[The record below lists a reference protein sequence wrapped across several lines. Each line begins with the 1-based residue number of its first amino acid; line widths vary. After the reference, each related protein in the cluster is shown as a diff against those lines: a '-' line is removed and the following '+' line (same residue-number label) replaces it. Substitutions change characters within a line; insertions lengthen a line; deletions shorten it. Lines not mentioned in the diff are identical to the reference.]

1 MTITDFVLYTIIGFS
16 WGMLFTMLAERLSG
30 DRFIEIFFPRP
41 KPEIVMTTFNEVA
54 DEEEEEDEEN

>member
-1 MTITDFVLYTIIGFS
+1 MNIGDVVLYVILGFS

-41 KPEIVMTTFNEVA
+41 RAEIIMTSFKEAT
-54 DEEEEEDEEN
+54 DEEEDEEN

>member
-1 MTITDFVLYTIIGFS
+1 MTISDVVLFTIIGFS

-41 KPEIVMTTFNEVA
+41 KPEIVMTSFEEVA
-54 DEEEEEDEEN
+54 DEEEDDEEN

>member
-1 MTITDFVLYTIIGFS
+1 MNVEDVVLYVILGFS

-41 KPEIVMTTFNEVA
+41 KPEIVMTTFEEVT
-54 DEEEEEDEEN
+54 DEEDDEEN